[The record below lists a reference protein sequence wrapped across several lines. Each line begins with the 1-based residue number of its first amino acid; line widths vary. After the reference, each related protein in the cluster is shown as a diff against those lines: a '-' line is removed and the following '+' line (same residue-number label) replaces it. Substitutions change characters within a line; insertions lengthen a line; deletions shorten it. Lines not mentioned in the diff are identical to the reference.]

1 MSSLTP
7 KQCVDEMRA
16 FGRLIGRPAGS
27 DEQPAPWT
35 ADGCPE
41 NGSLDETYWRVCS
54 RTGVAWFSL
63 TYERCLEL
71 LDSDT
76 HIADASGGVWRSR
89 LEGTVFDSDV
99 YDAGVPWSPAAAEG
113 RKDDAAKPRVSLL
126 PIGVLREMGSVCAL
140 GGREEVFRVVHVD
153 RACGLGLSRAAEY
166 LLGALAVKK
175 RCSRQQAV
183 GDAVLA
189 FECGA
194 AKYGAEN
201 WRNVEAERYRDAAFR
216 HVFMAEGDDPE
227 SGVDHLAHG
236 LSSLML
242 LRALKKEA
250 GE

>member
-16 FGRLIGRPAGS
+16 GGRLIGRPAGS
-27 DEQPAPWT
+27 YEPPAPWT

-63 TYERCLEL
+63 TYERCVEL
-71 LDSDT
+71 LEAGT
-76 HIADASGGVWRSR
+76 PVADAFGAVWRSR
-89 LEGTVFDSDV
+89 VEGVVFDRSV
-99 YDAGVPWSPAAAEG
+99 YDAGVPWSPVPWSPAESEG

-126 PIGVLREMGSVCAL
+126 PM
-140 GGREEVFRVVHVD
+140 D
-153 RACGLGLSRAAEY
+153 
-166 LLGALAVKK
+166 
-175 RCSRQQAV
+175 
-183 GDAVLA
+183 VLA
-189 FECGA
+189 EVIAVFEYGA
-194 AKYGAEN
+194 EKYGAEN
-201 WRNVEAERYRDAAFR
+201 WRNVEPAERYRDAAFR

-236 LSSLML
+236 IASLMI